1 MLFVTQAMLKYVE
14 DIIKGALT
22 SGVNI
27 PTFWFLNG
35 CLFALVT
42 LCLAVALL
50 SGGDQEEEDSKASN
64 GAGGGADI
72 DLRLHFSV
80 MALLAVL
87 LGASLN
93 YVILQAKVLKNEENS
108 EESDP
113 QAKKAD

>member
-1 MLFVTQAMLKYVE
+1 MWKYVE
-14 DIIKGALT
+14 DIVKGALT

-42 LCLAVALL
+42 LCFAVALL
-50 SGGDQEEEDSKASN
+50 SEQQGGNNKEDSEANSS
-64 GAGGGADI
+64 GTDI

-80 MALLAVL
+80 MGLLAVL

-93 YVILQAKVLKNEENS
+93 YVILQAKVLKNEENDGKQ
-108 EESDP
+108 ESDP